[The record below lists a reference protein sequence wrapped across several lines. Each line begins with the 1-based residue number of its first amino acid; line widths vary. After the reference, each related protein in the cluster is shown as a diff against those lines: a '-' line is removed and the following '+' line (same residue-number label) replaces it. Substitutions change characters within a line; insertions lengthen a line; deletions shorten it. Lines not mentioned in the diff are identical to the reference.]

1 MMKPDFSAMT
11 RKELRVYLLTHRD
24 DRDAFYAYVD
34 RSEVEANWTEFPP
47 VQSMDELKNFPEFFE
62 KVRRNGT
69 DA

>member
-11 RKELRVYLLTHRD
+11 RKELRAYLLTHRD

-34 RSEVEANWTEFPP
+34 RSEVEANWIELPP

-62 KVRRNGT
+62 KVRRNST
-69 DA
+69 DT